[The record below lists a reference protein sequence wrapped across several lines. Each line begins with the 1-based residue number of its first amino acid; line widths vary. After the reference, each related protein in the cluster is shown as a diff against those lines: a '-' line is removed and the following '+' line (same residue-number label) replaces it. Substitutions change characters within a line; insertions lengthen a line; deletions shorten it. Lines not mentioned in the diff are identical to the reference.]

1 MLGPVDP
8 VYRRNVTWLAG
19 YRHPRHHGGGL
30 LADALQEAFAE
41 PAPLREGV
49 RTIRGSA
56 AGASR
61 AVPCPAGGTA
71 GGGPGGSDAG
81 ADAGVGPGGRVRA
94 GSGMPGRPVVELGCQ
109 VRSGGR
115 TWTVAALADGQVR
128 LVAEDGAVAA
138 VLLSLPFADAGFDV
152 LDAPGVS
159 GVPPLGLLQSLPEAV
174 RERALAWE
182 RPCAGGGDGAAGRAR
197 RARVRGVRS
206 TARRRGRRRS
216 GRRRRRRSCRRP
228 GCPPAR

>member
-56 AGASR
+56 AGGSR

-109 VRSGGR
+109 VRSGG
-115 TWTVAALADGQVR
+115 AY
-128 LVAEDGAVAA
+128 
-138 VLLSLPFADAGFDV
+138 
-152 LDAPGVS
+152 LD
-159 GVPPLGLLQSLPEAV
+159 
-174 RERALAWE
+174 
-182 RPCAGGGDGAAGRAR
+182 GGGP
-197 RARVRGVRS
+197 
-206 TARRRGRRRS
+206 
-216 GRRRRRRSCRRP
+216 C
-228 GCPPAR
+228 